1 MKVRILPT
9 IGTMGVVFV
18 AFAAIVTSSPLL
30 LVAIL
35 AWVVMVAKMVQE
47 RRAAIRWDDAV
58 AFWRSRTQD
67 WLVAGPVEKELA
79 LNMLAMYGQ
88 EA

>member
-47 RRAAIRWDDAV
+47 RRAAIRWDDTV

>member
-30 LVAIL
+30 LIAIF
-35 AWVVMVAKMVQE
+35 AWVVMISQMVRE
-47 RRAAIRWDDAV
+47 RRVANAWDTSV

-88 EA
+88 EV